1 MQCWPD
7 ISIKIIY
14 VTMPTHFLL
23 DKDKKT
29 SKQMMTHDYHNTKKK
44 CKVVIVGST
53 NLAPMMRREMVRAKW
68 EGVADKA
75 LVIAIEYPLFPLTK
89 P

>member
-1 MQCWPD
+1 MREVREFIPSPLQCRTCW
-7 ISIKIIY
+7 KFG
-14 VTMPTHFLL
+14 H
-23 DKDKKT
+23 
-29 SKQMMTHDYHNTKKK
+29 TKKK

-68 EGVADKA
+68 EGLADKA

>member
-1 MQCWPD
+1 M
-7 ISIKIIY
+7 S
-14 VTMPTHFLL
+14 THFLL
-23 DKDKKT
+23 KKT
-29 SKQMMTHDYHNTKKK
+29 KKQARTNCYAFDSFFRQMMTHDYHNTKKK

-53 NLAPMMRREMVRAKW
+53 NLVPMMRREMVRAKW

>member
-1 MQCWPD
+1 MLCFF
-7 ISIKIIY
+7 S
-14 VTMPTHFLL
+14 VFRH
-23 DKDKKT
+23 
-29 SKQMMTHDYHNTKKK
+29 MMTHYYQNTTKT
-44 CKVVIVGST
+44 CKVVVVGIT
-53 NLAPMMRREMVRAKW
+53 NLVPMMRSRMVRAKW

>member
-1 MQCWPD
+1 MIGLGSD
-7 ISIKIIY
+7 
-14 VTMPTHFLL
+14 
-23 DKDKKT
+23 
-29 SKQMMTHDYHNTKKK
+29 KK

>member
-1 MQCWPD
+1 M
-7 ISIKIIY
+7 I
-14 VTMPTHFLL
+14 TF
-23 DKDKKT
+23 
-29 SKQMMTHDYHNTKKK
+29 TKKK

-53 NLAPMMRREMVRAKW
+53 NLVPVMRSKMVRAKW

>member
-1 MQCWPD
+1 MSDVIGVVRAPSVQ
-7 ISIKIIY
+7 INKY
-14 VTMPTHFLL
+14 
-23 DKDKKT
+23 
-29 SKQMMTHDYHNTKKK
+29 
-44 CKVVIVGST
+44 KVVIVGCSI
-53 NLAPMMRREMVRAKW
+53 LVPLMRSKMVRAKW

>member
-1 MQCWPD
+1 
-7 ISIKIIY
+7 
-14 VTMPTHFLL
+14 
-23 DKDKKT
+23 
-29 SKQMMTHDYHNTKKK
+29 MMTHDYHNTKKK

-53 NLAPMMRREMVRAKW
+53 NLVPMMRRMVRAKW

>member
-1 MQCWPD
+1 M
-7 ISIKIIY
+7 I
-14 VTMPTHFLL
+14 
-23 DKDKKT
+23 
-29 SKQMMTHDYHNTKKK
+29 TKKK
-44 CKVVIVGST
+44 CYEGIVGCT
-53 NLAPMMRREMVRAKW
+53 NLVPMMKRRMVRAKW